1 MTKKNLHKRS
11 LLFALVC
18 VIVTCAN
25 AASVASA
32 LAQVVPPTA
41 SAPVVQTDEGV
52 AKKTTEAPAVV
63 EVKPVAHDDEIVSRL
78 EKILTATGWFQSP
91 QVKVDQGVVFLHGE
105 TNDEEY
111 KTWAG
116 DLARKTRDVVA
127 VVNQIKVSRP
137 SPWNFEPAIAN
148 MRDLGRDVIFWIPYG
163 VLAAIIFLAALVAAF
178 IVARLLHTIVARR
191 IRVPLLQ
198 KVIARSAA
206 AIVFLL
212 GMYLVLKICGL
223 TRLALTMV
231 GGTGLVGL
239 VIGIA
244 FRDITENFLAS
255 VLLSVQ
261 SPFRKG
267 DLIELAGVLGVVQ
280 QLNVRTTVLMS
291 LSGHLVQ
298 LPNAL
303 VYKSTIRNFTSNPNR
318 REDFTIGIGYEV
330 PIDRAQEVAMQVLA
344 EHPAVLKS
352 PEPWVLVDDLG
363 PTTVNLRV
371 YFWLDGS
378 KFSWLKVKS
387 SVIRLV
393 KRAFQNQNV
402 TLPDDLRKVVFPQE
416 IPVRIIDENKSPA
429 SKSDTMARSDKS
441 SASQVASI
449 EAEGGLGTEAG
460 DIEAQA
466 HGARTPDDGENLL
479 HAPKSKGQ
487 DKN

>member
-1 MTKKNLHKRS
+1 MQKRLTLS
-11 LLFALVC
+11 ALRLLTVA
-18 VIVTCAN
+18 CAN
-25 AASVASA
+25 AVLITTA
-32 LAQVVPPTA
+32 LAQVVSPTA
-41 SAPVVQTDEGV
+41 AAPVAQTDEG
-52 AKKTTEAPAVV
+52 ATKKTTEAPAVI

-91 QVKVDQGVVFLHGE
+91 QVKVDQGVVFLSGD
-105 TNDEEY
+105 TDDEEY

-137 SPWNFEPAIAN
+137 SPWNFAPAIAN
-148 MRDLGRDVIFWIPYG
+148 MRELGRDVIFWIPYG

-178 IVARLLHTIVARR
+178 IVARVLHAIVARR

-198 KVIARSAA
+198 KVISRSGA

-223 TRLALTMV
+223 TRLALTVV

-298 LPNAL
+298 LPNSL

-318 REDFTIGIGYEV
+318 REDFSIGIGYEV
-330 PIDRAQEVAMQVLA
+330 PIDRAQEVALKVLA

-378 KFSWLKVKS
+378 EFSWLKVKS

-393 KRAFQNQNV
+393 KRAFQYQNV
-402 TLPDDLRKVVFPQE
+402 TLPDDLRKVVFPHE
-416 IPVRIIDENKSPA
+416 VPVRIIEEGKSSA
-429 SKSDTMARSDKS
+429 SKSDTMAQSDKS
-441 SASQVASI
+441 SASQAASVA
-449 EAEGGLGTEAG
+449 AEGGLGTEAG

-466 HGARTPDDGENLL
+466 HGARAPDDGENLL
-479 HAPKSKGQ
+479 HASKSNGL
-487 DKN
+487 DKS